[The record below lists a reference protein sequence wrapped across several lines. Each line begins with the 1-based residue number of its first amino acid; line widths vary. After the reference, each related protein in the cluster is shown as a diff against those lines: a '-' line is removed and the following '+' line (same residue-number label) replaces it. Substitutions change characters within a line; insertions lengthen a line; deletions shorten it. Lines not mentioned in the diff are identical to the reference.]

1 MEIIT
6 KELVRR
12 AVEFVKP
19 AVKKILDVEDTT
31 WGPRWVEGLVKIPG
45 LEERLSFT
53 LGKITKWNPTWGET
67 ISFGRIAA
75 AKLQVVEREG
85 VNTSIL
91 VATKPWKLEKGE
103 YLYSGG
109 AVRDGICVAVS
120 GAKGRTDEAIA
131 EMIISAIT
139 MLAFLETEK
148 RLKEGQEQ
156 I

>member
-1 MEIIT
+1 MKIIT
-6 KELVRR
+6 EGLVKKAIELVR
-12 AVEFVKP
+12 P
-19 AVKKILDVEDTT
+19 AAEKILNAEDTT
-31 WGPRWVEGLVKIPG
+31 WGPKWVEGLIKAPG
-45 LEERLSFT
+45 LEEELSF
-53 LGKITKWNPTWGET
+53 LFGKVTEWNPSWGA
-67 ISFGRIAA
+67 IFFSKIVA
-75 AKLQVVEREG
+75 AKLQVVKREG

-91 VATKPWKLEKGE
+91 VATKPWKLEEGE
-103 YLYSGG
+103 YLYPGG

-131 EMIISAIT
+131 EMVISAIV